1 MGLSVLRICIVTHKL
16 IKGDGQGRV
25 NYEIVQTAL
34 QNGDSVLIIS
44 TEIDEVLLK
53 NHKVEWIEI
62 KTNYLP
68 TNLLKYQLFALLS
81 TITLKK
87 EKYDFLLVNGFIT
100 WKKSDMNIVHF
111 VHSSWLNSAYHPFR
125 ETKNLKTFYQY
136 IYSLLNA
143 KLERKS
149 FKDTEKVVA
158 VSNKVKQ
165 ELLSS
170 GLPENKIKVINN
182 GVDITEFTPQKKVG
196 LIVQN
201 NILKGKIILF
211 AGDIKSTRKNLDT
224 VIKSLLYVPNVHLVV
239 AGKKEGSIYPK
250 MAEDFG
256 LNDRIHF
263 IGYRKDVAYLMSQVD
278 IFVFPTRYDPF
289 SLVVLEAMA
298 SGTAVI
304 TTKEAGVSS
313 LLRNTNKQ
321 AGIVLEDP
329 NNEREL
335 ANAMNKILQDENLQK
350 QFSTEGR
357 LIAQENSWVNVSQK
371 YLQEIIS

>member
-1 MGLSVLRICIVTHKL
+1 MRICIVTHKL